1 MTAKG
6 YSFREMAETEDSG
19 GTGSLIKGGL
29 IVLGGLAAIGLV
41 ISVLKP
47 LLILGVLGG
56 AGYLGYRLMSGKDTK
71 AVEGASPRQ
80 AALPPADND
89 FDRRMRELEAME
101 RKLDKQIRDNS

>member
-1 MTAKG
+1 MAKD
-6 YSFREMAETEDSG
+6 EDSG
-19 GTGSLIKGGL
+19 GTGALIKGGL

-56 AGYLGYRLMSGKDTK
+56 AGYLGYRLMAGKDTK
-71 AVEGASPRQ
+71 AVEGNTRPTK
-80 AALPPADND
+80 ALPADND

-101 RKLDKQIRDNS
+101 RKLDQQIRDNS

>member
-1 MTAKG
+1 MAKD
-6 YSFREMAETEDSG
+6 EDSG
-19 GTGSLIKGGL
+19 GAGSLIKGGL

-56 AGYLGYRLMSGKDTK
+56 AGYLGYRLMAGKDTK
-71 AVEGASPRQ
+71 AVDDGGKSRQ
-80 AALPPADND
+80 AALPADND

-101 RKLDKQIRDNS
+101 RKLDKEIRDNS